1 MTMTPGSYDYI
12 LLRVQLKLI
21 NKAKRRLKIALLC
34 PVFGARRTCSM
45 KLRVHLYTYL
55 HCIVHCIMA
64 SILKMHAFTFTFC
77 I

>member
-34 PVFGARRTCSM
+34 PVFGARSTCSM
-45 KLRVHLYTYL
+45 KLRVVHIPAL
-55 HCIVHCIMA
+55 HCTLYYGIY
-64 SILKMHAFTFTFC
+64 T
-77 I
+77 